1 MELRYYQSDAIKA
14 VVKCLQTRSIN
25 PCVEIPTGGGKTPII
40 ANIAGGYAK
49 AGYRVLILAHRKE
62 LLQQTAEKLNAWVT
76 GVKYSIVSAGLGER
90 DYTGQIV
97 IAGIQSVY
105 KNANELCK
113 NKPINLIIVDEAH
126 LIPDIETQEG
136 GMYQSLI
143 NDLQAIN
150 PRLKIVGLTAT
161 PYRLR
166 SGSVVGEKKIL
177 NEIVYSVG
185 VTELIEKGYLAKLH
199 SRLSADVD
207 LSNVRVE
214 HGEFKT
220 ADLDETFLDKH
231 LIEETVDNIVAM
243 TKERKHVLLFCCS
256 VAHCKSIT
264 EALRRKQNAC
274 VEMVT
279 GETSADDRE
288 NILRRFKGDVRTTN
302 LMGESEREIKYLTN
316 VEVLTTGFDATNI
329 DCVCLLRPTMSPG
342 LYYQMVGR
350 GFRIDPNKEDC
361 LVLDFAGNIE
371 RHGAIDKI
379 VIPGGS
385 SGKGKAPTK
394 KCPRCLSVIPAQSRT
409 CPECDAQILNDDFEC
424 PRCHEMNS
432 YRANFCMYCGFQ
444 IREIA
449 KHDATAQ
456 VNFGILSTEISP
468 DIKEDIT
475 DIEYTQHTSKR
486 NGKRSLRV
494 DYTTAL
500 GNRLS
505 EYICF
510 EHDGFARRKAE
521 EWWAQHSKIPCPWS
535 VPQAYYLAMGGYI
548 SKPTKLVYK
557 PKRPEDFAPQIKTTN
572 SQPLAEPKAYP
583 RVDNPLN
590 ISCQECGACT
600 FTYTQPVVGEY
611 EIRCAKCD
619 ALYAR
624 INKESEGSVSA
635 LNDEI
640 QAQRELGI
648 EYYNPNAGFEDFFEM
663 EEPQENTIVDNSYV
677 EADFD
682 DDLPF

>member
-1 MELRYYQSDAIKA
+1 MELRYYQKDAIKA
-14 VVKCLQTRSIN
+14 VLKCLQTRPIN
-25 PCVEIPTGGGKTPII
+25 PCIEIPTGGGKTPII
-40 ANIAGGYAK
+40 ATIAGVIAN
-49 AGYRVLILAHRKE
+49 AGGRVLILAHRKE
-62 LLQQTAEKLNAWVT
+62 LLQQTAEKLSVWANGA
-76 GVKYSIVSAGLGER
+76 KHSIVSAGLGER
-90 DYTGQIV
+90 NYSGQIV

-105 KNANELCK
+105 KNAEELCK
-113 NKPINLIIVDEAH
+113 GKPINFVIVDEAH
-126 LIPDIETQEG
+126 LIPDAETQDG

-143 NDLQAIN
+143 SDLQAIN
-150 PRLKIVGLTAT
+150 PCLKVVGLTAT
-161 PYRLR
+161 PYRLK

-177 NEIVYSVG
+177 NEIVYRVG

-199 SRLSADVD
+199 SRLSAEVD
-207 LSNVRVE
+207 LSNIRIE

-220 ADLDETFLDKH
+220 ADLDDKFLDKH
-231 LIEETVDNIVAM
+231 LIEETVSNIVSM
-243 TKERKHVLLFCCS
+243 TMERKRVLIFCCS
-256 VAHCKSIT
+256 IAHCKAVT
-264 EALRRKQNAC
+264 EALRRKQNAG

-279 GETSADDRE
+279 GETSAQDRE
-288 NILRRFKGDVRTTN
+288 DILRRFKGDVHNTN
-302 LMGESEREIKYLTN
+302 LFGGVEKDVKYLTN

-350 GFRIDPNKEDC
+350 GFRINPDKKDC

-371 RHGAIDKI
+371 RHGAIDQI
-379 VIPGGS
+379 EMPGS
-385 SGKGKAPTK
+385 SEKKGKAPTK
-394 KCPRCLSVIPAQSRT
+394 KCPRCLSVVPAQSRT
-409 CPECDAQILNDDFEC
+409 CPMCEAQILNDDFEC

-468 DIKEDIT
+468 DIKEDIAS
-475 DIEYTQHTSKR
+475 IEYTQHTSKR
-486 NGKRSLRV
+486 NGKNSLRV
-494 DYTTAL
+494 DYTTTL

-510 EHDGFARRKAE
+510 EHEGFARRKAE

-548 SKPTKLVYK
+548 AKPSKLIYK

-572 SQPLAEPKAYP
+572 AQPLAEPSAYP

-590 ISCQECGACT
+590 ITCQECGACT
-600 FTYTQPVVGEY
+600 FTYVQPVGGEY
-611 EIRCAKCD
+611 EIRCAKCGS
-619 ALYAR
+619 LYAQ
-624 INKESEGSVSA
+624 INQESEGSYEA
-635 LNDEI
+635 LNNEI
-640 QAQRELGI
+640 LAQRELGI
-648 EYYNPNAGFEDFFEM
+648 EYYNPNAGLEDFYEL
-663 EEPQENTIVDNSYV
+663 EERPAENIDRSDV
-677 EADFD
+677 EPDFD
-682 DDLPF
+682 SDIPF